1 MSHPFVGIGSN
12 NHMMMFLA
20 DFECGAFISQ
30 GWAILEP
37 ECYKS
42 RAPAAQK
49 NRAALTRRPY
59 FLSAFSLF
67 AARCL
72 PASPSC
78 CFTAGKPFK
87 ALTSKA

>member
-37 ECYKS
+37 EC
-42 RAPAAQK
+42 
-49 NRAALTRRPY
+49 
-59 FLSAFSLF
+59 
-67 AARCL
+67 
-72 PASPSC
+72 
-78 CFTAGKPFK
+78 
-87 ALTSKA
+87 

>member
-42 RAPAAQK
+42 RAPAAPGRPG
-49 NRAALTRRPY
+49 RADAPPAFPLRVLPVSCPLSSCFSFLLCRRW
-59 FLSAFSLF
+59 
-67 AARCL
+67 
-72 PASPSC
+72 
-78 CFTAGKPFK
+78 
-87 ALTSKA
+87 